1 MPSANL
7 FSTIIFRSINRPS
20 SLCCTSV
27 ASRTLVSREGCAT
40 AYAPGTV
47 RNLQSRWKKYFP
59 FCCIYHLNPLPA
71 SPFTLSAFLPYLS
84 CTTTS
89 FQFVINQLHS
99 IRILHS
105 CHGFPCDAADS
116 FSIALTKKGL
126 KRIMGAR
133 PHQKHPI
140 TINLLHQIRSALQ
153 VSIPFHAAIWALFLV
168 AFFSFLRKSN
178 LTAPMATSF
187 DPARHLTRSDFKFTP
202 TGAVLRIKWSKT
214 RQHKDGLLLVPLPS
228 IPDCQLCPVSAIR
241 HYFDQVPAP
250 PNAPFF
256 CIPKGLILQPVTAA
270 VFSAAIKRLISHIGS
285 DTSNYSP
292 HSFRCGGATF
302 AFQSGVPDHLIK
314 LHGDWRS
321 DAYQAY
327 NIAPLYPFSS
337 RGHYGIRPLSL
348 R

>member
-1 MPSANL
+1 MLIYSPPSPSGPSPVPAL
-7 FSTIIFRSINRPS
+7 STVPQ
-20 SLCCTSV
+20 SLPALSFLLKDV
-27 ASRTLVSREGCAT
+27 QQH

-47 RNLQSRWKKYFP
+47 RNLQSHWKKYFA
-59 FCCIYHLNPLPA
+59 FCRIYHLDPLPA
-71 SPFTLSAFLPYLS
+71 SPFTLSAFLTYLS

-241 HYFDQVPAP
+241 HYFDQVPA
-250 PNAPFF
+250 
-256 CIPKGLILQPVTAA
+256 LQTHPS
-270 VFSAAIKRLISHIGS
+270 SA
-285 DTSNYSP
+285 
-292 HSFRCGGATF
+292 
-302 AFQSGVPDHLIK
+302 
-314 LHGDWRS
+314 
-321 DAYQAY
+321 
-327 NIAPLYPFSS
+327 
-337 RGHYGIRPLSL
+337 SL
-348 R
+348 RVSSSSPSQRQCFQLPSSG